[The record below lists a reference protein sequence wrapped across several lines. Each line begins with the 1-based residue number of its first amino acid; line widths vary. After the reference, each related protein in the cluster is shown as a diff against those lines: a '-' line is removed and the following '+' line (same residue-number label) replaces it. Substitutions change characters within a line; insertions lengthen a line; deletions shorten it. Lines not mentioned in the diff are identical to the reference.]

1 VLFIDRISRLKRNM
15 YVKKRKKALKFELEV
30 ENEEKQR
37 SSKLGT
43 SL

>member
-1 VLFIDRISRLKRNM
+1 M
-15 YVKKRKKALKFELEV
+15 YVKKRKKALKHEGED
-30 ENEEKQR
+30 EEGQR